1 MKELDYEK
9 LVNAVPIQKGQT
21 VDIAS
26 DLFNIAKKCMTL
38 KLKFDPNQL
47 IDALCRTVGND
58 GTILIRTFSWD
69 FCHGLGFDSCK
80 TLSQVGALGN
90 IALKRE
96 DFRRTK
102 HPIYSW
108 MVWGKYQNY
117 LCALEEKEAF
127 GPDSVFAWEEK
138 NRDAVQIVMGNPAVN
153 GITLFHYVEELV
165 GVPYRYIK
173 NFTGPYKD
181 ENGSES
187 IKTYS
192 MYVRDLDYEII
203 TEDAVYI
210 PMLEEAGIKVNGEY
224 QGIGVQSYKI
234 SELCHLYERDFR
246 KNKIPTGVTLK
257 LLKK

>member
-26 DLFNIAKKCMTL
+26 DLFNIAKKCMKL
-38 KLKFDPNQL
+38 KLKFDPNEL
-47 IDALCRTVGND
+47 IDAFCRAVGIE

-69 FCHGLGFDSCK
+69 FCHGLGFDACK

-90 IALKRE
+90 IALKRD

-108 MVWGKYQNY
+108 MVSGKYQDY
-117 LCALEEKEAF
+117 LCSLDEKEAF
-127 GPDSVFAWEEK
+127 GPNSVFAWEDK
-138 NRDAVQIVMGNPAVN
+138 NIDAIQVVIGNPISN

-173 NFTGPYKD
+173 EFTDIYRD
-181 ENGSES
+181 ENGNES

-192 MYVRDLDYEII
+192 MYVRNLDYEII
-203 TEDAVYI
+203 TKDEVYI
-210 PMLEEAGIKVNGEY
+210 PMLENAGIKVNGEY
-224 QGIGVQSYKI
+224 KGIGVQSYKI
-234 SELCHLYERDFR
+234 SRLCRLYERDFR
-246 KNKIPTGVTLK
+246 ENRVPSGVTLR
-257 LLKK
+257 LLR